1 MAGHAVGIIGNTLQI
16 TRRSTVPDDATL
28 LNAELAKRELAR
40 RWYAEYLPY
49 VHGKN
54 WKRTR
59 MSAYLASQ
67 VQAFLEDDTGN
78 AYDILVI
85 ETPPQH
91 GKSMTLTESLPSWVM
106 GKWPEWRIILG
117 SYNDESAE
125 RFARRNKEKVR
136 AFGDQLFHIQ
146 IGRIDRAT
154 EFELDG
160 HLGRLISR
168 GIMSGVTGLSLIH
181 I

>member
-1 MAGHAVGIIGNTLQI
+1 M
-16 TRRSTVPDDATL
+16 PDDAAI

-67 VQAFLEDDTGN
+67 VQAFLEEYTGN

-117 SYNDESAE
+117 
-125 RFARRNKEKVR
+125 
-136 AFGDQLFHIQ
+136 
-146 IGRIDRAT
+146 
-154 EFELDG
+154 
-160 HLGRLISR
+160 
-168 GIMSGVTGLSLIH
+168 
-181 I
+181 

>member
-1 MAGHAVGIIGNTLQI
+1 M
-16 TRRSTVPDDATL
+16 PDDLTI
-28 LNAELAKRELAR
+28 LNAEMARRELAR

-67 VQAFLEDDTGN
+67 VQAFLEEDTGN

-91 GKSMTLTESLPSWVM
+91 GKSMTLTESLPSW
-106 GKWPEWRIILG
+106 
-117 SYNDESAE
+117 
-125 RFARRNKEKVR
+125 
-136 AFGDQLFHIQ
+136 
-146 IGRIDRAT
+146 
-154 EFELDG
+154 
-160 HLGRLISR
+160 
-168 GIMSGVTGLSLIH
+168 
-181 I
+181 

>member
-1 MAGHAVGIIGNTLQI
+1 M
-16 TRRSTVPDDATL
+16 PDDLTI
-28 LNAELAKRELAR
+28 LNAEMARRELAR

-67 VQAFLEDDTGN
+67 VQAFLEEDTGN

-125 RFARRNKEKVR
+125 RFARRNK
-136 AFGDQLFHIQ
+136 
-146 IGRIDRAT
+146 
-154 EFELDG
+154 
-160 HLGRLISR
+160 
-168 GIMSGVTGLSLIH
+168 
-181 I
+181 